1 MIAFT
6 ITEWVI
12 LILVFLLGLFIG
24 MAFLAGGKWKRRYR
38 DEVARRE
45 AAEQENA
52 RLHREARELDSLR
65 HSAAKAPPPRHDE
78 DRRL

>member
-6 ITEWVI
+6 ITQWAI
-12 LILVFLLGLFIG
+12 LILVFLLGLFLG

-45 AAEQENA
+45 AAEEENA
-52 RLHREARELDSLR
+52 RLHRDAREMDSLR
-65 HSAAKAPPPRHDE
+65 HSAAKTPPPRYSDE
-78 DRRL
+78 RPL